1 MAHTISIELTRET
14 YEELKRAAEAA
25 NSDIES
31 VLADEIAILHGASA
45 TLTAEEIAQLSDR
58 ALWHIVGEP
67 FDLEADRRL
76 RELTESVSH
85 SEADAAEIE
94 ALLDQYNKWVLR
106 RSQALSHLHERNY
119 DVKAYLR
126 DK

>member
-1 MAHTISIELTRET
+1 MAHTISIELTKET

-31 VLADEIAILHGASA
+31 ILAGEIAILYGASA

-67 FDLEADRRL
+67 FNLEADRRL
-76 RELTESVSH
+76 LELTESTSRSKAET
-85 SEADAAEIE
+85 SELES
-94 ALLDQYNKWVLR
+94 LLDQYNKWVLR
-106 RSQALSHLHERNY
+106 RSQALFHLHERDY